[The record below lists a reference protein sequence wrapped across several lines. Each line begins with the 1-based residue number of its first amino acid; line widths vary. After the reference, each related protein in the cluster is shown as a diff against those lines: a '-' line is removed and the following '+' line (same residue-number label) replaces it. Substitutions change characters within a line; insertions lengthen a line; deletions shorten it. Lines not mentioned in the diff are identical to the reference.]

1 MDAKCERRSDEMKL
15 RLKLGGRNLFYSMV
29 LAGCMLTFL
38 VGYFVYMLPSLY
50 VDYTMEQNLKSVK
63 EQHRIYAKSGSYD
76 DVQVKNPTACFSVK
90 IPDTENSIYFA
101 NQYFSVKI
109 TVEEEEIKELF
120 AEFRS
125 LLKAYDRNTANAYDV
140 DCLRGQMQENVERWR
155 TTLEVMFK
163 DIFAESASAPFGI
176 QVLEQQSMEGEYTNE
191 YRKIHPVSDEFVI
204 FEMGVEDRNNHYIN
218 YIAMQRTEESMI
230 LTFLPVV
237 TPDMNEIR
245 PIVFQ
250 SLPMLGAVIF
260 LLVLLFSQ
268 IYSKG
273 IVSPIVRL
281 VHHTEQ
287 MKNSRQFRVIP
298 IERDLQDRTDEI
310 GTLAATIDELY
321 QTIQA
326 KYEELAE
333 KNQALAEEN
342 ERQEILL
349 RASSH
354 QLKTPISAAL
364 LLVDGMKNKIGK
376 YQDTET
382 YLPKVKEQLL
392 SMKKMVEDILYLNH
406 CCDGIEMQE
415 VTPRAVLETQ
425 LNAYR
430 IAIADKQLRI
440 RVEELEERPESVV
453 IRTDETLF
461 SRILENILSN
471 AVNYTPRGEWVQIVL
486 TEQELWIKNT
496 GIEIDV
502 DILPHIF
509 EPFVSGNHDQQENGT
524 NSHGLGLY
532 IAAYYARKIGMK
544 IDIYNEERSVMTVIH
559 YKNPQSR

>member
-1 MDAKCERRSDEMKL
+1 MKS
-15 RLKLGGRNLFYSMV
+15 RIKLGERNLFYSMV

-50 VDYTMEQNLKSVK
+50 VDYTMEQNLQSIKA
-63 EQHRIYAKSGSYD
+63 QHKMYVQSGSYA
-76 DVQVKNPTACFSVK
+76 DVQVKNPTACFSIK
-90 IPDTENSIYFA
+90 IPDTEDSIYLATKF
-101 NQYFSVKI
+101 FSVKVD
-109 TVEEEEIKELF
+109 VEDPKIRELF

-125 LLKAYDRNTANAYDV
+125 LLKAYDQNSGESNIYDT
-140 DCLRGQMQENVERWR
+140 DNFGER
-155 TTLEVMFK
+155 
-163 DIFAESASAPFGI
+163 FAEKAEEWGGTLGGTFQSMISEMACLPLQI
-176 QVLEQQSMEGEYTNE
+176 QVLEQQSMENEYHNE
-191 YRKIHPVSDEFVI
+191 YRKVHRVSDELII
-204 FEMGVEDRNNHYIN
+204 FEMGVEDRSSRYIN
-218 YIAMQRTEESMI
+218 YMAVQRIEGGLI

-281 VHHTEQ
+281 VQHTEQ
-287 MKNSRQFRVIP
+287 MKNSCGFPQIP
-298 IERDLQDRTDEI
+298 MDKDLSEVLSSRKDEI
-310 GTLAATIDELY
+310 GALAVTIDALY
-321 QTIQA
+321 QTIRT
-326 KYEELAE
+326 KYEELEE

-342 ERQEILL
+342 KRQEVLL

-364 LLVDGMKNKIGK
+364 LLVDGMQNKIGR
-376 YQDTET
+376 YQDTQT

-406 CCDGIEMQE
+406 CGETVDIQ
-415 VTPRAVLETQ
+415 RIDLRRVLEMK
-425 LNAYR
+425 LEVYR
-430 IAIADKQLRI
+430 IAIADRQLEVH
-440 RVEELEERPESVV
+440 VEGIESVV
-453 IRTDETLF
+453 IDTDEVLF
-461 SRILENILSN
+461 AQILDNILSN
-471 AVNYTPRGEWVQIVL
+471 VVNYTPRKECVQITL
-486 TEQELWIKNT
+486 TAQELWIKNT
-496 GIEIDV
+496 GIQIDV

-509 EPFVSGNHDQQENGT
+509 EPFVSGNHEKTDSQS

-532 IAAYYARKIGMK
+532 IAAYYARKLGMR
-544 IDIYNEERSVMTVIH
+544 IDISNQEDGVVTVIR
-559 YKNPQSR
+559 YSD